1 MSRKC
6 CSVAFSNLTPRS
18 FFLVPQGGYVPSNN
32 FNSEVFDIKLTC
44 NLVPVVPL
52 AFTTAKDDFSLSC
65 VQCLRKQ
72 WQSLRLIATIR
83 CADLYCP
90 VSRKRTQA
98 DLETAAE
105 DGEWRV
111 GLLGHCS
118 RERDYKL
125 ADAGA
130 KRNIDNV
137 YILPVGTILYI
148 GRSTPEF
155 EATASTKSV
164 VG

>member
-1 MSRKC
+1 M
-6 CSVAFSNLTPRS
+6 
-18 FFLVPQGGYVPSNN
+18 PSNN
-32 FNSEVFDIKLTC
+32 FNGEVFDIKLTC

-52 AFTTAKDDFSLSC
+52 AFTTAKDDFSSVVSNIRALEKLIPFKKGETLLSC

-72 WQSLRLIATIR
+72 WQSLRLIATIL